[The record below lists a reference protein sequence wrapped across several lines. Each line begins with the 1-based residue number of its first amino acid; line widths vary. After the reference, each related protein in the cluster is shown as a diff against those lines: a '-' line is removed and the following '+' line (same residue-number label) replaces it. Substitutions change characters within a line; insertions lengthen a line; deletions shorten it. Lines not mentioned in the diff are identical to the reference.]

1 MRRSASTSG
10 ASRECERQRAGPPR
24 GRPLD
29 GSRSLP
35 SLSSAEFVGYAYI
48 VAAALLWATIGP
60 AARFALRAGIAPL
73 EISFWRAA
81 IAGLLFALHAGAR
94 GRIRIARRD
103 LPAVGGFA
111 LFGVTIFYWSYF
123 RAVELGGAALAAI
136 LLYTAPAWVA
146 LAAALWLGERLTA
159 RKASAVALTLAGI
172 ALVAFGSGSGVSA
185 GSATSRVEAI
195 VWGLLAGLAYAGYYL
210 FGKRYFARYDASTL
224 FAYAL
229 PLGAVLL
236 LPGVTFAPK
245 STTAWL
251 VLLFLALVPTYLAYS
266 LYSVGLGRVE
276 ATRAATVA
284 TLEPVAAAAL
294 AYVVWGE
301 ALHGLGYVGA
311 ALVIAGVLVVATER
325 ATPEAVAPPHEG
337 PAPV

>member
-1 MRRSASTSG
+1 M
-10 ASRECERQRAGPPR
+10 
-24 GRPLD
+24 
-29 GSRSLP
+29 
-35 SLSSAEFVGYAYI
+35 GYAYI

-60 AARFALRAGIAPL
+60 AARFALRADIEPL
-73 EISFWRAA
+73 EISFWRAV
-81 IAGLLFALHAGAR
+81 IAGLLFVVHAAVR
-94 GRIRIARRD
+94 GRLRIARRD

-111 LFGVTIFYWSYF
+111 LLGVTIFYWSYF

-159 RKASAVALTLAGI
+159 RKSIAVAMTLAGI
-172 ALVAFGSGSGVSA
+172 ALVASGSGTGVSGGTGVAARVSA
-185 GSATSRVEAI
+185 LA
-195 VWGLLAGLAYAGYYL
+195 WGLLAGLAYAAYYL
-210 FGKRYFARYDASTL
+210 FGKRYFARYEASTL

-236 LPGVTFAPK
+236 FPMVSFAPK
-245 STTAWL
+245 SATAWL
-251 VLLFLALVPTYLAYS
+251 VLLFLAVVPTYGAYL
-266 LYSVGLGRVE
+266 LYSFGLARLE

-301 ALHGLGYVGA
+301 ALRGVGYVGA
-311 ALVIAGVLVVATER
+311 ALVLAGVLLVATER
-325 ATPEAVAPPHEG
+325 EARAALDPPHEG
-337 PAPV
+337 PAPVT